1 MKKLWTPGPE
11 RLEDGLLEARSQ
23 SESGARRQRKWRGG
37 PEPSKNIQPS
47 SPGPLPFL
55 CTSEDSFAFVLIF
68 FCTPWLTPTERC
80 PCPSSFPSSARTM
93 QVTVMRV
100 LFLGLLLPIAQCQWW
115 GGGFRRPSSPFR
127 HSHRSVSVCVS
138 CYFRF
143 SISPIF
149 PFSLSRHTQAMW
161 HRNQNQSLNHCRGSP
176 GFEK

>member
-37 PEPSKNIQPS
+37 PEPSKNNQPS
-47 SPGPLPFL
+47 PQALSLSFAHL
-55 CTSEDSFAFVLIF
+55 KISFAFVLIF

-100 LFLGLLLPIAQCQWW
+100 LLLGLLLPIAQCQWW

-127 HSHRSVSVCVS
+127 HSHRSVSVCELL
-138 CYFRF
+138 F
-143 SISPIF
+143 
-149 PFSLSRHTQAMW
+149 
-161 HRNQNQSLNHCRGSP
+161 
-176 GFEK
+176 